1 MAGQKRVALDV
12 PAIHVF
18 IAAKFKTWMPGTSP
32 GMTMFQ
38 GPRSVYEEADFKLV
52 ARMSEATS
60 GNERDAGPGYRFA
73 HPATALPLRLLQQ
86 RQISIL
92 ALEFFQAAVPR
103 FDAERPDRDDL

>member
-73 HPATALPLRLLQQ
+73 HPASVTGLYESIPFLRYPLVGYVLLYGIGAWPSPAGVH
-86 RQISIL
+86 RG
-92 ALEFFQAAVPR
+92 
-103 FDAERPDRDDL
+103 